1 MPAKKR
7 RGRPLSEN
15 WIPSPEMAAV
25 LGISLDLLSDL
36 LKEMKP
42 GFHYR
47 IVSRMDAKRATYR
60 YHRKRVE
67 ELMENRTKKLVS
79 GNPNTSDLDNSG

>member
-15 WIPSPEMAAV
+15 WIPSAEMAAV
-25 LGISLDLLSDL
+25 LGISLDLLYDL
-36 LKEMKP
+36 LPEMQP
-42 GFHYR
+42 SFHYR

-67 ELMENRTKKLVS
+67 ELIDNRTKKLVE
-79 GNPNTSDLDNSG
+79 GA